1 MLKGHGGHYGA
12 SAGLSQW
19 VWQGAEGTEEG
30 RQVCD
35 SSGLSP
41 LAPPVLEER
50 ANWQAFFK
58 EGLQA

>member
-1 MLKGHGGHYGA
+1 MGHLRNFPNGCGRA
-12 SAGLSQW
+12 R
-19 VWQGAEGTEEG
+19 EGTEEG

-35 SSGLSP
+35 SSGLSL